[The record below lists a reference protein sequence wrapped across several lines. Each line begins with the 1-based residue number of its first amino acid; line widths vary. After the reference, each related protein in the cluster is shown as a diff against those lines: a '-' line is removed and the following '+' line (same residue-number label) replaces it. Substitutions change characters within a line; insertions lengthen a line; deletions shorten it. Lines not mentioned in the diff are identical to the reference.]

1 MTHKQARITKGF
13 ARQQC
18 EAFAEEFGMSIQ
30 SGVQDVQISDGT
42 TDVIIDLS
50 RRIFFNKTTKES
62 GTWGNARVCLMNQFK
77 K

>member
-30 SGVQDVQISDGT
+30 SGAQSVTISDGI

-50 RRIFFNKTTKES
+50 RRRFWNKATKKS
-62 GTWGNARVCLMNQFK
+62 GTWENARACLMNQFK

>member
-1 MTHKQARITKGF
+1 MTHKEARISKGF

-30 SGVQDVQISDGT
+30 SNVRTVTISDGI

-50 RRIFFNKTTKES
+50 RRRFWNKATKKS
-62 GTWGNARVCLMNQFK
+62 GTWENARACLMNQFK